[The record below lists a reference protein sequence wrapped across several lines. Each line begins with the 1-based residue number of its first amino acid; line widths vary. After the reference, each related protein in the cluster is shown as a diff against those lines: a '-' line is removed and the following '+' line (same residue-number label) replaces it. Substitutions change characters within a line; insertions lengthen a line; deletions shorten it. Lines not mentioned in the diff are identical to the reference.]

1 MRNLTWKQAALL
13 ISPLLA
19 PKEPEGFAGF
29 TPDAWLD
36 WAARA
41 VGELAAPG
49 ASVTVV
55 TLSDPPPEL
64 EPLLELLR
72 KPDGPAH

>member
-1 MRNLTWKQAALL
+1 VRGLTWKQAALL

-36 WAARA
+36 WA
-41 VGELAAPG
+41 VGELAAPQ
-49 ASVTVV
+49 ARVTVV

>member
-1 MRNLTWKQAALL
+1 MTLAALTWKQAALL

-36 WAARA
+36 WAVR
-41 VGELAAPG
+41 ELAAPE
-49 ASVTVV
+49 ARVTVV
-55 TLSDPPPEL
+55 TLSDLPPEL

>member
-1 MRNLTWKQAALL
+1 MSLTWKQAALL

-36 WAARA
+36 WA
-41 VGELAAPG
+41 VGELAATE

>member
-1 MRNLTWKQAALL
+1 VRGLTWKQAALL

-19 PKEPEGFAGF
+19 SKKPKGFQTF

-36 WAARA
+36 WA
-41 VGELAAPG
+41 VGELAASET
-49 ASVTVV
+49 SVTVV
-55 TLSDPPPEL
+55 TVSDLYPEL
-64 EPLLELLR
+64 DPLIELLR

>member
-1 MRNLTWKQAALL
+1 MRGLTWKQAALL

-19 PKEPEGFAGF
+19 SKKPEGFAGF
-29 TPDAWLD
+29 TPDDWLD
-36 WAARA
+36 WA
-41 VGELAAPG
+41 VGELEAPE
-49 ASVTVV
+49 ARVTVV
-55 TLSDPPPEL
+55 TLPDLPREL